1 MKNGK
6 ATESSGL
13 VLEMVKSAD
22 EEGIDMIT
30 GLMMNQIIMEEDVP
44 ALLSG
49 ERKL

>member
-13 VLEMVKSAD
+13 VSEMVKSAD

-30 GLMMNQIIMEEDVP
+30 GLMNQVIMEGDIL